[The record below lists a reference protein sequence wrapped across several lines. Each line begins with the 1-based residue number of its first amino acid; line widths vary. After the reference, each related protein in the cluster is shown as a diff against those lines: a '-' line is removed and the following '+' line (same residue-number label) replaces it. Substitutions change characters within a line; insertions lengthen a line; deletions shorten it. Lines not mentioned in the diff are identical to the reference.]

1 MRKFLPPLS
10 WCIAAVALALASL
23 VMVSFGPN
31 YTDPASREGLFY
43 TWFYLVPLIA
53 DSWVEPQ
60 SGLLILAVSTTAYSL
75 QYLATIAM
83 ASFSWKLSTVII
95 DFVGPPKHRG
105 TLAGRR
111 V

>member
-10 WCIAAVALALASL
+10 WCIAAVTMALVSL
-23 VMVSFGPN
+23 VIVDFGPI

-43 TWFYLVPLIA
+43 TWFYRAPLLA
-53 DSWVEPQ
+53 DSLFEPQ
-60 SGLLILAVSTTAYSL
+60 SGAAILAMSIATYTL
-75 QYLATIAM
+75 QYLATIAL
-83 ASFSWKLSTVII
+83 ASFSWKLATVII

-105 TLAGRR
+105 TLARR